1 MATLKTGTVMYNPS
15 NAYSFTNSSSGV
27 AENFAGIT
35 CYSMYKFAEQMTT
48 SGVYRGLFLYR
59 GTPATQADLDGI
71 STTTPLSAW
80 SGVHRYSDLLLVLPV
95 SAIAYSGYNQVAS
108 LIANPAWASGTA
120 TWFMYGYYYSSGQNS
135 YGTSLISGSVGLT
148 GSGSDLE
155 LDTTTFTSG
164 VLYKMPNIS
173 IPFPNGYSV

>member
-1 MATLKTGTVMYNPS
+1 MATMKTGTYAYNPAV
-15 NAYSFTNSSSGV
+15 NYSLTNTYSTV
-27 AENFAGIT
+27 AESFAGIT
-35 CYSMYKFAEQMTT
+35 VYSLAQFCQQVATT
-48 SGVYRGLFLYR
+48 GVFRGLFLYR

-71 STTTPLSAW
+71 STTSAIT
-80 SGVHRYSDLLLVLPV
+80 SYSAVHRYSDCLLIMPASAV
-95 SAIAYSGYNQVAS
+95 SWSGYNHVAS
-108 LIANPAWASGTA
+108 LYANTALLSGTA
-120 TWFMYGYYYSSGQNS
+120 TWFMYGHYYSSGQSS

-164 VLYKMPNIS
+164 ILYKMPNIS